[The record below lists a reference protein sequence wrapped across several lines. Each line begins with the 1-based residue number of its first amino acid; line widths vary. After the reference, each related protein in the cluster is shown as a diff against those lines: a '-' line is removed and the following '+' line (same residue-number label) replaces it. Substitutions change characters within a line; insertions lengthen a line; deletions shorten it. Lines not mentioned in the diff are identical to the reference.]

1 MRYAKF
7 LNNDN
12 NKIELIAPSFGCTL
26 EPYKSRLDKAIYNFK
41 SLGFEIIE
49 GSNIY
54 INEIGYRSNTS
65 SLCSIEFINAYTSQ
79 SRFILSV
86 GGGNLQNEIL
96 DSIDF
101 NYISSL
107 EPKWFMGYSD
117 NTNFTFVLTILCD
130 LATIYGPC
138 APEFGQEILEE
149 PLLDTIKLMKGEKLK
164 FKGYPKFE
172 LESFKTEDNPFVGY
186 NLDADKKLVLNTKEI
201 NIEGRLIGGCID
213 CLTYLVGTPYDK
225 VDDFNNRYKNDGI
238 IWFLEACDLEAWN
251 LKLALIQ
258 MKRAGW
264 FKNVKGFLI
273 GRPMKIGTEFCTLTM
288 ENAVFDVLKDFN
300 VPIILNA
307 DFGHL
312 KPQIPII
319 CGSIANIKAKD
330 DDLEI
335 EYILK

>member
-1 MRYAKF
+1 MKYAKF
-7 LNNDN
+7 LNSDN

-41 SLGFEIIE
+41 NLGFEIIE

-65 SLCSIEFINAYTSQ
+65 YKCACEFLNAYTSH

-101 NYISSL
+101 NYISTL
-107 EPKWFMGYSD
+107 KPKWFMGYSD
-117 NTNFTFVLTILCD
+117 NTNFTFILTTLCD
-130 LATIYGPC
+130 VATIYGPC
-138 APEFGQEILEE
+138 APEFGQENLEQ
-149 PLLDTIKLMKGEKLK
+149 PLLETIKLMKGEKLK
-164 FKGYPKFE
+164 FNGYPKFE
-172 LESFKTEDNPFVGY
+172 LESFKAEENPFVGY
-186 NLDADKKLVLNTKEI
+186 NLDSDKKLVLNAKEI
-201 NIEGRLIGGCID
+201 KITGRLIGGCID
-213 CLTYLVGTPYDK
+213 CLTYLIGTIYDK
-225 VDDFNNRYKNDGI
+225 VDDFINKYKNDGI

-251 LKLALIQ
+251 LKLALLQ

-264 FKNVKGFLI
+264 FKYVKGFI
-273 GRPMKIGTEFCTLTM
+273 FGRPMKIGTEFCSLTM
-288 ENAVFDVLKDFN
+288 EDAVFDVLKDFN

-330 DDLEI
+330 HDLEI

>member
-1 MRYAKF
+1 MKYGKF
-7 LNNDN
+7 LDENN

-26 EPYKSRLDKAIYNFK
+26 EPYKSRLDKAIMNLNN
-41 SLGFEIIE
+41 LGFEIIK
-49 GSNIY
+49 GPNIY
-54 INEIGYRSNTS
+54 VNEIGYRSNTS
-65 SLCSIEFINAYTSQ
+65 LLCAKEFLDAYLSQ

-96 DSIDF
+96 DFINF
-101 NYISSL
+101 ETISKL

-117 NTNFTFVLTILCD
+117 NTNFTFVLTTLCD
-130 LATIYGPC
+130 IATIYGPC
-138 APEFGQEILEE
+138 APEFGQETLEQ
-149 PLLDTIKLMKGEKLK
+149 PLLDTIKLMQGKKLK
-164 FKGYPKFE
+164 FKGYPKYE

-186 NLDADKKLVLNTKEI
+186 NLDSEKNLVLNEKEI
-201 NIEGRLIGGCID
+201 KMRGRLIGGCID
-213 CLTYLVGTPYDK
+213 CLTYLIGTPYDK
-225 VDDFNNRYKNDGI
+225 VEDFNNKYKDEGI
-238 IWFLEACDLEAWN
+238 IWFLEACDLESWN

-264 FKNVKGFLI
+264 FKNTKGFI
-273 GRPMKIGTEFCTLTM
+273 FGRPMKIGTEFCTLTM
-288 ENAVFDVLKDFN
+288 EDAVLDVLNDLN

-319 CGSIANIKAKD
+319 SGSFANIEAKD
-330 DDLEI
+330 NDLEI